1 MNEILRGIK
10 NIIFDLGEVIVD
22 LDILATE
29 RAFNA
34 LMSSKSNFIFSYGSQ
49 AAIFDLLE
57 TGKVSQQQFRDE
69 LRKYSDSDISDAQI
83 DDAWNAML
91 IRIPER
97 KIQLVQNLRLNYK
110 TLVLSNTN
118 KIHIDFVNAKLL
130 PMHQLDDL
138 NEIFDFVYYSHEIG
152 ERKPNSTAFTY
163 VLEKHQLE
171 PQATLFIDDKL
182 ENIETAAKLGIQTWH
197 LINREDLYDLY

>member
-22 LDILATE
+22 LDVLATE

-34 LMSSKSNFIFSYGSQ
+34 LMSSKSNSIYNYSSQ

-69 LRKYSDSDISDAQI
+69 LRKRADSDITDAQI

-91 IRIPER
+91 IRIPKR

-152 ERKPNSTAFTY
+152 ERKPNAAAFTY
-163 VLEKHQLE
+163 VLEKHQLA
-171 PQATLFIDDKL
+171 PQATLFIDDKF
-182 ENIETAAKLGIQTWH
+182 ENIETAAKLGI
-197 LINREDLYDLY
+197 

>member
-29 RAFNA
+29 RAFNS
-34 LMSSKSNFIFSYGSQ
+34 LLSSKSNSIYSYSSQ
-49 AAIFDLLE
+49 ALVFDLLE

-69 LRKYSDSDISDAQI
+69 LRKQSDSDITDAQI

-91 IRIPER
+91 IRIPKR

-130 PMHQLDDL
+130 PMHQLNDL

-152 ERKPNSTAFTY
+152 ERKPNAAAFTY
-163 VLEKHQLE
+163 VLEKHQLA
-171 PQATLFIDDKL
+171 PQTTLFIDDKF

-197 LINREDLYDLY
+197 LTNREDLYDLY